1 MYKQAWKFELQRC
14 LAGLLHI
21 AAGLPYAAIL
31 VLQSKSVM
39 IRYQRSKY
47 FSINS
52 KSVKSQNRSCVN
64 SRHSRSGS
72 IRKSKHTFWSQ
83 ECLIVI

>member
-39 IRYQRSKY
+39 IR
-47 FSINS
+47 
-52 KSVKSQNRSCVN
+52 
-64 SRHSRSGS
+64 
-72 IRKSKHTFWSQ
+72 
-83 ECLIVI
+83 